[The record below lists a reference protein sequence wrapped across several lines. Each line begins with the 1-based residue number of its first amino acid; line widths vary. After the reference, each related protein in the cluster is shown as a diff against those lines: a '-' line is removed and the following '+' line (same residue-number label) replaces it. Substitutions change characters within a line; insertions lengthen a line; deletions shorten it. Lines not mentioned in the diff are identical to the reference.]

1 MPLGIFQRIVER
13 KKKSICNFLSCK
25 VLLWFLRSPPSL
37 QLPLEQSFL
46 LAYICVL
53 TEITNKTFYP
63 HRFFICHLLVIHIY
77 AIHLCCIQYPL
88 FLYLLSSLHFS
99 SITFLITFSNSS
111 ALLSQLNL
119 LAHSI
124 AFLLNSSLKLS
135 FSSKYTT
142 AFAKASILP
151 SSTSKP
157 L

>member
-63 HRFFICHLLVIHIY
+63 LRFFHLPPIGYPHLLHTLLLYSIS
-77 AIHLCCIQYPL
+77 PL
-88 FLYLLSSLHFS
+88 SILAFITSSLFNYILNHFFKLFGT
-99 SITFLITFSNSS
+99 SIP
-111 ALLSQLNL
+111 A
-119 LAHSI
+119 
-124 AFLLNSSLKLS
+124 KS
-135 FSSKYTT
+135 FSP
-142 AFAKASILP
+142 FNCI
-151 SSTSKP
+151 ST
-157 L
+157 